1 MKTPKIYFKI
11 SKSSQT
17 LIPVNGQ
24 TEDLDNLFTN
34 EDVISRNKENY
45 NAYAKDFIVKNLN
58 SNEMFWSDNYSYNS
72 DGNTF
77 NFNELNVCD
86 DNDYMEITTNVCKFN
101 IKKNYNTTQRLS
113 NAKES
118 IHQNI
123 LEQISSKYPAPN
135 VSTGFYI
142 EDKNWNFLV
151 RNILKHKNT
160 MLVGPTGTGKTEII
174 MRICES
180 LGIPCR
186 VYDMGAMMDPLTDL
200 LGSHRLGKSGE
211 SIFDYSK
218 FVQDVQTPGVILL
231 DELSRAPQQTNN
243 ILFPCLD
250 LRRELPVD
258 IADSKSKRR
267 IKINPEVTFIATAN
281 IGQEYSGTSDLDAAL
296 INRFTCLQVDY
307 LPENIETSVLCV
319 RTNIPMEYS
328 QKIVSVANLLRQRY
342 FEGNLSKPIS
352 TRETI
357 STAEMF
363 VDGFDIM
370 DAIDFGMC
378 QKYMKYGEEQEY
390 SVAKKIIMG
399 F

>member
-1 MKTPKIYFKI
+1 MKTPKLYFKI

-24 TEDLDNLFTN
+24 TEDLDNLFTS

-45 NAYAKDFIVKNLN
+45 NAYTKDFIVKNLN
-58 SNEMFWSDNYSYNS
+58 SNEMFWSNNYSYKS
-72 DGNTF
+72 KENTF
-77 NFNELNVCD
+77 NFSELNVCD
-86 DNDYMEITTNVCKFN
+86 DNDYMEIATNVCKFN
-101 IKKNYNTTQRLS
+101 IKKNYNVAKRS
-113 NAKES
+113 SKAKES
-118 IHQNI
+118 IIQNI
-123 LEQISSKYPAPN
+123 LDEISSKYPTPN
-135 VSTGFYI
+135 ISTGFYI
-142 EDKNWNFLV
+142 EDKHWNFLV

-186 VYDMGAMMDPLTDL
+186 VYDMGSMMDPLTDL

-211 SIFDYSK
+211 SVFDYSK
-218 FVQDVQTPGVILL
+218 FVEDVQTPGVILL

-296 INRFTCLQVDY
+296 TNRFTCLQVDY

-319 RTNIPMEYS
+319 RTNISMEYS

-390 SVAKKIIMG
+390 SVVKKIIMG

>member
-1 MKTPKIYFKI
+1 MKTPKLYFKI
-11 SKSSQT
+11 SKSSET

-34 EDVISRNKENY
+34 EDVISKNKENY
-45 NAYAKDFIVKNLN
+45 NSFTKDFIVKNLN

-72 DGNTF
+72 KQNTF
-77 NFNELNVCD
+77 NFNELNICD

-101 IKKNYNTTQRLS
+101 IKKNYNTTERSS
-113 NAKES
+113 NIKENTP
-118 IHQNI
+118 QNI
-123 LEQISSKYPAPN
+123 LEEISSKYPVPN
-135 VSTGFYI
+135 ISTGFYV

-186 VYDMGAMMDPLTDL
+186 VYDMGSMMDPLTDL

-211 SIFDYSK
+211 SVFDYSK

-250 LRRELPVD
+250 CRRELPVD
-258 IADSKSKRR
+258 IADSKSNRR

-296 INRFTCLQVDY
+296 TNRFTCLQVDY

-319 RTNIPMEYS
+319 RTNIPMEYAE
-328 QKIVSVANLLRQRY
+328 KIVSVANLIRQRY
-342 FEGNLSKPIS
+342 FEGNISKPIS

-390 SVAKKIIMG
+390 SVVKKIIMG